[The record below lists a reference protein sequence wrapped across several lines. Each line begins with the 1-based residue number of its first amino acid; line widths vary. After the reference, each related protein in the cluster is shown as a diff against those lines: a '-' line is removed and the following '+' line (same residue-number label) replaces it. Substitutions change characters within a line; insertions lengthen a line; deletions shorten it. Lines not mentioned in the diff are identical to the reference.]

1 MKTATLCFVII
12 ALMISTNL
20 FAQRTTDIE
29 EGKDYP
35 TISRFEGAVIEFYK
49 ETKWGS
55 YKLPVSELGT
65 IDWGNPKALEG
76 KVIRIQYTVS
86 KDNNSEFVL
95 HNYKAAF
102 NKSGY
107 EILIAIANEEL
118 GVSGRPHQWTE
129 MYYKAGGYY
138 NGIGNSKFGL
148 GFQWPSWNNNQCFI
162 VAKGHE
168 KDKDV
173 YVIVYAIVD
182 ANYTLITQDVI
193 EVEAVETG
201 SVTAQSLDKGLTSD
215 GHIAL
220 DGVYFNTGESTIK
233 SKSADALKN
242 IAEYLNAH
250 TEKKFL
256 IVGHTDN
263 VGDFDANLK
272 LSKNRA
278 DAVMNE
284 LVIKY
289 SIKKEQLQAY
299 GNGSTAPVGSN
310 STDNGKERNRR
321 VEIVEQ

>member
-20 FAQRTTDIE
+20 FAQETTDIE

-49 ETKWGS
+49 ETKWSS
-55 YKLPVSELGT
+55 YKLPVNDKGA

-118 GVSGRPHQWTE
+118 NNSSLRW
-129 MYYKAGGYY
+129 YDRYY
-138 NGIGNSKFGL
+138 NSGNAFNGLNNVKFGWKTTPIN
-148 GFQWPSWNNNQCFI
+148 GNAHCYI
-162 VAKGHE
+162 AAKGYDKE
-168 KDKDV
+168 NEKDV
-173 YVIVYAIVD
+173 YAIIYAVEMID
-182 ANYTLITQDVI
+182 YMLITQDVI

-201 SVTAQSLDKGLTSD
+201 SVTAQSLDEGLTSD
-215 GHIAL
+215 GHIVL

-233 SKSADALKN
+233 PESADALKN

-263 VGDFDANLK
+263 VGDFDANLT

-299 GNGSTAPVGSN
+299 GNGSTAPVASN
-310 STDNGKERNRR
+310 STDNGKKRNRR